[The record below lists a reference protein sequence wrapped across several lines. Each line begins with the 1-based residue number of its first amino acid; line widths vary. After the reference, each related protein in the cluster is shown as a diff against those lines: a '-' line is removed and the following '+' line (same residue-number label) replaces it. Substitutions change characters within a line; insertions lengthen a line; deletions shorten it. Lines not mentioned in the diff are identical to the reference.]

1 MENKVHKV
9 SDLINLLGG
18 TGVVAKRL
26 NIKPSAISNW
36 KKLNKIPNNKKN
48 DLKMLGLD
56 LNVRTGQYLTSKNL
70 SNLDGSV
77 LLIISGGIAC
87 YKSLELIRL
96 LKKTNI
102 ELDVVITKSAQQFIT
117 PLLITSLNEK
127 KCYTDLFSIEDETQ
141 MNHIALARK
150 PDIILVAPATANII
164 AKIANG
170 IADDLASTTLL
181 ASFSKIIMA
190 PSMNPVMWNNLATR
204 ENCQKLLN
212 RGVSF
217 IEPESGDMACGESG
231 NGRLPEPQT
240 IFNEL
245 LSELSLKKSTKNIKL
260 KGTSVIVTAGP
271 TIEKIDPVRFVS
283 NRSSGKQ
290 GFAIASELSNRGA
303 NVTLITGP
311 VDIPLPLNVKI
322 IQITTAQE
330 MFEKTMS
337 QLPSDVVICAAAVA
351 DWKLIPETQ
360 KNEKFNL
367 NTKIKKTDEPL
378 TFKTVKNP
386 DIISEI
392 ANCKS
397 KPKLIIGFS
406 AETENVVENARDK
419 LTTKNI
425 DLIIANDV
433 SNNKVFGKDSNKVYV
448 IDKKNCEEW
457 PEQNKKSVAFKI
469 ADRICDI
476 LSYK

>member
-1 MENKVHKV
+1 MHKV
-9 SDLINLLGG
+9 SNLINLLGG
-18 TGVVAKRL
+18 TGMVAKRL

-56 LNVRTGQYLTSKNL
+56 MNVRTDQYLTSKNF
-70 SNLDGSV
+70 SNLEGSV

-181 ASFSKIIMA
+181 ASYSKIIMA
-190 PSMNPVMWNNLATR
+190 PSMNPVMWNNLATK

-212 RGVSF
+212 RGISF
-217 IEPESGDMACGESG
+217 IEPDSGDMACGESG

-245 LSELSLKKSTKNIKL
+245 LSKLSLKKNTTL

-271 TIEKIDPVRFVS
+271 TIEEIDPVRFVS

-311 VDIPLPLNVKI
+311 VDIPLPLNLKT

-337 QLPSDVVICAAAVA
+337 QLPSDVVVCSAAVA

-360 KNEKFNL
+360 KNEKFNP
-367 NTKIKKTDEPL
+367 NTKIKKTNEPL
-378 TFKTVKNP
+378 TFKTIKNP

-392 ANCKS
+392 ANSKS

-419 LTTKNI
+419 LKTKNI

-433 SNNKVFGKDSNKVYV
+433 SNNRVFGKDTNKVYV
-448 IDKKNCEEW
+448 IDKKECEEW

-476 LSYK
+476 LSCK

>member
-1 MENKVHKV
+1 LHKV
-9 SDLINLLGG
+9 SNLINLLGG
-18 TGVVAKRL
+18 TGMVAKRL

-48 DLKMLGLD
+48 DLKMLGLEM
-56 LNVRTGQYLTSKNL
+56 NVRTDQYLTSKNF
-70 SNLDGSV
+70 SNLEGSV

-102 ELDVVITKSAQQFIT
+102 QLDVVITKSAQQFIT

-181 ASFSKIIMA
+181 ASYSKIIVA
-190 PSMNPVMWNNLATR
+190 PSMNPVMWNNLATK

-212 RGVSF
+212 RGISF
-217 IEPESGDMACGESG
+217 IEPDSGDMACGESG
-231 NGRLPEPQT
+231 NGRLPEPQI

-245 LSELSLKKSTKNIKL
+245 LSKLSLKKNTTL

-271 TIEKIDPVRFVS
+271 TIEEIDPVRFVS

-311 VDIPLPLNVKI
+311 VDIPLPLNLKT

-337 QLPSDVVICAAAVA
+337 QLPSDVVVCSAAVA
-351 DWKLIPETQ
+351 DWKLIPKTQ
-360 KNEKFNL
+360 KNEKFNP
-367 NTKIKKTDEPL
+367 NTKIKKTNEPL
-378 TFKTVKNP
+378 TFKTIKNP

-392 ANCKS
+392 ANSKP

-419 LTTKNI
+419 LKTKNI

-433 SNNKVFGKDSNKVYV
+433 SNNRVFGKDSNKVYV
-448 IDKKNCEEW
+448 IDKKECEEW

-476 LSYK
+476 LSCK

>member
-18 TGVVAKRL
+18 TGIVAKHL

-48 DLKMLGLD
+48 SLKMLGLD
-56 LNVRTGQYLTSKNL
+56 MNVRTDQYLTSKNY
-70 SNLDGSV
+70 SNLYGSV

-181 ASFSKIIMA
+181 ASYSKIIMA
-190 PSMNPVMWNNLATR
+190 PSMNPVMWNNLATK

-217 IEPESGDMACGESG
+217 IEPDSGDMACGESG

-245 LSELSLKKSTKNIKL
+245 LSKLSLKKNTTL

-271 TIEKIDPVRFVS
+271 TIEEIDPVRFVS

-311 VDIPLPLNVKI
+311 VDIPLPLNLKT

-337 QLPSDVVICAAAVA
+337 QLPSDVVVCSAAVA

-360 KNEKFNL
+360 KNEKFNP
-367 NTKIKKTDEPL
+367 NTKIKKTNEPL
-378 TFKTVKNP
+378 TFKTIKNP

-392 ANCKS
+392 ANSKS

-419 LTTKNI
+419 LKTKNI

-433 SNNKVFGKDSNKVYV
+433 SNNRVFGKDSNKVYV
-448 IDKKNCEEW
+448 IDKKECEEW

-476 LSYK
+476 LSCK

>member
-1 MENKVHKV
+1 MHKV
-9 SDLINLLGG
+9 SNLINLLGG
-18 TGVVAKRL
+18 TGMVAKRL

-56 LNVRTGQYLTSKNL
+56 MNVRTDQYLTSKNF
-70 SNLDGSV
+70 SNLEGSV

-102 ELDVVITKSAQQFIT
+102 QLDVVITKSAQQFIT

-181 ASFSKIIMA
+181 ASYSKIIMA
-190 PSMNPVMWNNLATR
+190 PSMNPVMWNNLATK

-212 RGVSF
+212 RGISF
-217 IEPESGDMACGESG
+217 IEPDSGDMACGESG
-231 NGRLPEPQT
+231 NGRLPEPQI

-245 LSELSLKKSTKNIKL
+245 LSKLSLKKNTTL

-271 TIEKIDPVRFVS
+271 TIEEIDPVRFVS

-311 VDIPLPLNVKI
+311 VDIPLPLNLKT

-337 QLPSDVVICAAAVA
+337 QLPSDVVVCSAAVA

-360 KNEKFNL
+360 KNEKFNP
-367 NTKIKKTDEPL
+367 NTKIKKTNEPL
-378 TFKTVKNP
+378 TFKTIKNP

-392 ANCKS
+392 ANSKS

-419 LTTKNI
+419 LKTKNI

-433 SNNKVFGKDSNKVYV
+433 SNNRVFGKDSNKVYV
-448 IDKKNCEEW
+448 IDKKECEEW

-476 LSYK
+476 LSCK

>member
-18 TGVVAKRL
+18 TGIVAKHL

-56 LNVRTGQYLTSKNL
+56 LNVRTDQYLTSENL
-70 SNLDGSV
+70 SNLHGRV

-181 ASFSKIIMA
+181 ASYSKIIMA
-190 PSMNPVMWNNLATR
+190 PSMNPVMWNNLATK

-212 RGVSF
+212 RGISF
-217 IEPESGDMACGESG
+217 IEPDSGDMACGESG
-231 NGRLPEPQT
+231 NGRLPEPQI

-245 LSELSLKKSTKNIKL
+245 LSKLSLKKNTTL
-260 KGTSVIVTAGP
+260 KDISVIVTAGP
-271 TIEKIDPVRFVS
+271 TIEEIDPVRFVS

-311 VDIPLPLNVKI
+311 VDIPLPLNLKT

-337 QLPSDVVICAAAVA
+337 QLPSDVVVCTAAVA

-360 KNEKFNL
+360 KNEKFNP

-378 TFKTVKNP
+378 TFKTIKNP

-392 ANCKS
+392 ANSKS

-406 AETENVVENARDK
+406 AETENVVENARNK
-419 LTTKNI
+419 LKTKNI

-433 SNNKVFGKDSNKVYV
+433 SNNRVFGKDTNKVYV
-448 IDKKNCEEW
+448 IDKKECEEW

-476 LSYK
+476 LSCK

>member
-1 MENKVHKV
+1 M
-9 SDLINLLGG
+9 
-18 TGVVAKRL
+18 VAKRL

-48 DLKMLGLD
+48 GLKMLGLD
-56 LNVRTGQYLTSKNL
+56 LNVRTDQYLTSKNF
-70 SNLDGSV
+70 SNLNGSV

-117 PLLITSLNEK
+117 PLLITSLNER
-127 KCYTDLFSIEDETQ
+127 KCYTDLFSVEDETQ
-141 MNHIALARK
+141 MNHITLARK

-181 ASFSKIIMA
+181 ASYSKIIMA
-190 PSMNPVMWNNLATR
+190 PSMNPVMWNNLATKD
-204 ENCQKLLN
+204 NCQKLLN
-212 RGVSF
+212 RGVLF
-217 IEPESGDMACGESG
+217 VEPESGDMACGESG

-245 LSELSLKKSTKNIKL
+245 LSELNLKKNTTL
-260 KGTSVIVTAGP
+260 KGTSIIVTAGP
-271 TIEKIDPVRFVS
+271 TIEEIDPVRFVS

-311 VDIPLPLNVKI
+311 VDIPLPLNLKT

-378 TFKTVKNP
+378 TFKTIKNP

-419 LTTKNI
+419 LITKNI

-433 SNNKVFGKDSNKVYV
+433 SNNRVFGKDSNKVYV
-448 IDKKNCEEW
+448 IDRNECEEW
-457 PEQNKKSVAFKI
+457 PEQNKKSVAFKV
-469 ADRICDI
+469 ADKICEI
-476 LSYK
+476 LSCK

>member
-1 MENKVHKV
+1 M
-9 SDLINLLGG
+9 
-18 TGVVAKRL
+18 VAKRL

-48 DLKMLGLD
+48 GLKMLGLD
-56 LNVRTGQYLTSKNL
+56 LNVRTDQYLTSKNF
-70 SNLDGSV
+70 SNLEGSV

-102 ELDVVITKSAQQFIT
+102 QLDVVITKSAQQFIT

-181 ASFSKIIMA
+181 ASYSKIIIA
-190 PSMNPVMWNNLATR
+190 PSMNPVMWNNLATK

-217 IEPESGDMACGESG
+217 IEPERGDMACGENG

-245 LSELSLKKSTKNIKL
+245 LSKLSLKKNTTL
-260 KGTSVIVTAGP
+260 KDISVIVTAGP
-271 TIEKIDPVRFVS
+271 TIEEIDPVRFVS

-311 VDIPLPLNVKI
+311 VDIPLPLNLKT

-337 QLPSDVVICAAAVA
+337 QLPSDVVVCTAAVA

-360 KNEKFNL
+360 KNEKFNP

-378 TFKTVKNP
+378 TFKTIKNP

-392 ANCKS
+392 ANSKS

-419 LTTKNI
+419 LKTKNI

-433 SNNKVFGKDSNKVYV
+433 SNNRVFGKDTNKVYV
-448 IDKKNCEEW
+448 IDKKECEEW

-476 LSYK
+476 LSCK

>member
-1 MENKVHKV
+1 MHKV

-18 TGVVAKRL
+18 TGMVAKRL

-56 LNVRTGQYLTSKNL
+56 MNVRTDQYLTSKNF
-70 SNLDGSV
+70 SNLEGSV

-87 YKSLELIRL
+87 YKSLEIIRL

-102 ELDVVITKSAQQFIT
+102 QLDVIITKSAQQFIT

-181 ASFSKIIMA
+181 ASYSKIIIA
-190 PSMNPVMWNNLATR
+190 PSMNPVMWNNLATK

-212 RGVSF
+212 RGISF
-217 IEPESGDMACGESG
+217 IEPDSGDMACGESG

-245 LSELSLKKSTKNIKL
+245 LSKLSLKKNTTL

-271 TIEKIDPVRFVS
+271 TIEEIDPVRFVS

-311 VDIPLPLNVKI
+311 VDIPLPLNLKT

-337 QLPSDVVICAAAVA
+337 QLPSDVVVCTAAVA

-360 KNEKFNL
+360 KNEKFNP

-378 TFKTVKNP
+378 TFKTIKNP

-392 ANCKS
+392 ANSKS

-419 LTTKNI
+419 LKTKNI

-433 SNNKVFGKDSNKVYV
+433 SNNRVFGKDSNKVYV
-448 IDKKNCEEW
+448 IDKKECEEW

-476 LSYK
+476 LSCK

>member
-1 MENKVHKV
+1 MHKV

-18 TGVVAKRL
+18 TGMVAKRL

-56 LNVRTGQYLTSKNL
+56 MNVRTDQYLTSKNF
-70 SNLDGSV
+70 SNLEGSV

-87 YKSLELIRL
+87 YKSLEIIRL

-102 ELDVVITKSAQQFIT
+102 QLDVIITKSAQQFIT

-181 ASFSKIIMA
+181 ASYSKIIMA
-190 PSMNPVMWNNLATR
+190 PSMNPVMWNNLATK

-212 RGVSF
+212 RGISF
-217 IEPESGDMACGESG
+217 IEPDSGDMACGESG

-245 LSELSLKKSTKNIKL
+245 LSKLSLKKNTTL

-271 TIEKIDPVRFVS
+271 TIEEIDPVRFVS

-303 NVTLITGP
+303 NVILITGP
-311 VDIPLPLNVKI
+311 VDIPLPLNLKT

-337 QLPSDVVICAAAVA
+337 QLPSDVVVCTAAVA

-360 KNEKFNL
+360 KNEKFNP
-367 NTKIKKTDEPL
+367 NTKIKKTNEPL
-378 TFKTVKNP
+378 TFKTIKNP

-392 ANCKS
+392 ANSKS
-397 KPKLIIGFS
+397 KPKLIVGFS

-419 LTTKNI
+419 LKTKNI

-433 SNNKVFGKDSNKVYV
+433 SNNRVFGKESNKVYV
-448 IDKKNCEEW
+448 IDKKECEEW

-476 LSYK
+476 LSCK

>member
-1 MENKVHKV
+1 MHKV

-18 TGVVAKRL
+18 TGLVAKRL

-48 DLKMLGLD
+48 SLKMLGLEM
-56 LNVRTGQYLTSKNL
+56 NVRTDQYLTSKNF
-70 SNLDGSV
+70 SNLEGSV

-87 YKSLELIRL
+87 YKSLEIIRL

-102 ELDVVITKSAQQFIT
+102 QLDVIITKSAQQFIT

-181 ASFSKIIMA
+181 ASYSKIIIA
-190 PSMNPVMWNNLATR
+190 PSMNPVMWNNLATK

-212 RGVSF
+212 RGISF
-217 IEPESGDMACGESG
+217 IEPDSGDMACGESG

-245 LSELSLKKSTKNIKL
+245 LSKLSLKKNTTL
-260 KGTSVIVTAGP
+260 KDISVIVTAGP
-271 TIEKIDPVRFVS
+271 TIEEIDPVRFVS

-311 VDIPLPLNVKI
+311 VDIPLPLNLKT

-337 QLPSDVVICAAAVA
+337 QLPSDVVVCSAAVA

-360 KNEKFNL
+360 KNEKFNP
-367 NTKIKKTDEPL
+367 NTKIKKTNEPL
-378 TFKTVKNP
+378 TFKTIKNP

-392 ANCKS
+392 ANSKS

-419 LTTKNI
+419 LKTKNI

-433 SNNKVFGKDSNKVYV
+433 SNNRVFGKDTNKVYV
-448 IDKKNCEEW
+448 IDKKKCEEW

-476 LSYK
+476 LSCK

>member
-1 MENKVHKV
+1 M
-9 SDLINLLGG
+9 
-18 TGVVAKRL
+18 VAKRL

-56 LNVRTGQYLTSKNL
+56 LNIRTDQYLTSKNF

-181 ASFSKIIMA
+181 ASYSKIIMA
-190 PSMNPVMWNNLATR
+190 PSMNPVMWNNLATK

-212 RGVSF
+212 RGISF
-217 IEPESGDMACGESG
+217 IEPDSGDMACGESG

-245 LSELSLKKSTKNIKL
+245 LSKLSLKKNTTL

-271 TIEKIDPVRFVS
+271 TIEEIDPVRFVS

-311 VDIPLPLNVKI
+311 VDIPLPLNLKT

-337 QLPSDVVICAAAVA
+337 QLPSDVVVCSAAIA

-360 KNEKFNL
+360 KNEKFNP
-367 NTKIKKTDEPL
+367 NTKIKKTNEPL
-378 TFKTVKNP
+378 TFKTIKNP

-392 ANCKS
+392 ANSKS

-419 LTTKNI
+419 LKTKNI

-448 IDKKNCEEW
+448 IDKKDCEEW

-476 LSYK
+476 LSCK

>member
-1 MENKVHKV
+1 MHKV
-9 SDLINLLGG
+9 SNLINLLGG
-18 TGVVAKRL
+18 TGMVAKRL

-48 DLKMLGLD
+48 DLKMLGLEM
-56 LNVRTGQYLTSKNL
+56 NVRTDQYLTSKNFSDL
-70 SNLDGSV
+70 EGSV

-102 ELDVVITKSAQQFIT
+102 QLDVVITKSAQQFIT

-181 ASFSKIIMA
+181 ASYSKIIIA
-190 PSMNPVMWNNLATR
+190 PSMNPVMWNNLATK

-212 RGVSF
+212 RGISF
-217 IEPESGDMACGESG
+217 IEPDSGDMACGESG

-245 LSELSLKKSTKNIKL
+245 LSKLSLKKNTTL

-271 TIEKIDPVRFVS
+271 TIEEIDPVRFVS

-311 VDIPLPLNVKI
+311 VDIPLPLNLKT

-337 QLPSDVVICAAAVA
+337 QLPSDVVVCSAAVA

-360 KNEKFNL
+360 KNEKFNP
-367 NTKIKKTDEPL
+367 NTKIKKTNEPL
-378 TFKTVKNP
+378 TFKTIKNP

-392 ANCKS
+392 ANSKS

-419 LTTKNI
+419 LKTKNI

-433 SNNKVFGKDSNKVYV
+433 SNNRVFGKESNKVYV
-448 IDKKNCEEW
+448 IDKKECEEW

-476 LSYK
+476 LSCK

>member
-1 MENKVHKV
+1 MHKV

-18 TGVVAKRL
+18 TGMVAKRL

-48 DLKMLGLD
+48 DLKMLGLEM
-56 LNVRTGQYLTSKNL
+56 NVRTDQYLTSKNF

-181 ASFSKIIMA
+181 ASYSKIIMA
-190 PSMNPVMWNNLATR
+190 PSMNPVMWNNLATK

-212 RGVSF
+212 RGISF
-217 IEPESGDMACGESG
+217 IEPDSGDMACGESG

-245 LSELSLKKSTKNIKL
+245 LSKLSLKKNTTL

-271 TIEKIDPVRFVS
+271 TIEEIDPVRFVS

-311 VDIPLPLNVKI
+311 VDIPLPLNLKT

-337 QLPSDVVICAAAVA
+337 QLPSDVVVCSAAVA

-360 KNEKFNL
+360 KNEKFNP
-367 NTKIKKTDEPL
+367 NTKIKKTNEPL
-378 TFKTVKNP
+378 TFKTIKNP

-392 ANCKS
+392 ANSKS

-419 LTTKNI
+419 LKTKNI

-433 SNNKVFGKDSNKVYV
+433 SNNRVFGKDSNKVYV
-448 IDKKNCEEW
+448 IDKKECEEW

-476 LSYK
+476 LSCK

>member
-1 MENKVHKV
+1 VNKV

-18 TGVVAKRL
+18 TGLVAKRL

-48 DLKMLGLD
+48 SLKMLGLEM
-56 LNVRTGQYLTSKNL
+56 NVRTDQYLTSKNF

-181 ASFSKIIMA
+181 ASYSKIIMA
-190 PSMNPVMWNNLATR
+190 PSMNPVMWNNLATK

-212 RGVSF
+212 RGISF
-217 IEPESGDMACGESG
+217 IEPDSGDMACGESG

-245 LSELSLKKSTKNIKL
+245 LSKLSLKKNTTL

-271 TIEKIDPVRFVS
+271 TIEEIDPVRFVS

-311 VDIPLPLNVKI
+311 VDIPLPLNLKT

-337 QLPSDVVICAAAVA
+337 QLPSDVVVCSAAVA

-360 KNEKFNL
+360 KNEKFNP
-367 NTKIKKTDEPL
+367 NTKIKKTNEPL
-378 TFKTVKNP
+378 TFKTIKNP

-392 ANCKS
+392 ANSKS

-419 LTTKNI
+419 LKTKNI

-433 SNNKVFGKDSNKVYV
+433 SNNRVFGKDTNKVYV
-448 IDKKNCEEW
+448 IDKKECEEW

-476 LSYK
+476 LS

>member
-1 MENKVHKV
+1 MHKV

-18 TGVVAKRL
+18 TGMVAKRL

-48 DLKMLGLD
+48 DLKMLGLEM
-56 LNVRTGQYLTSKNL
+56 NVRTDQYLTSKNF
-70 SNLDGSV
+70 SNLEGSV
-77 LLIISGGIAC
+77 LLIISGSIAY
-87 YKSLELIRL
+87 YKSLEIIRL

-181 ASFSKIIMA
+181 ASYSKIIMA
-190 PSMNPVMWNNLATR
+190 PSMNPVMWNNLATK

-212 RGVSF
+212 RGISF
-217 IEPESGDMACGESG
+217 IEPDSGDMACGESG
-231 NGRLPEPQT
+231 NGRLPEPQI

-245 LSELSLKKSTKNIKL
+245 LSKLSLKKNTTL

-271 TIEKIDPVRFVS
+271 TIEEIDPVRFVS

-311 VDIPLPLNVKI
+311 VDIPLPLNLKT

-337 QLPSDVVICAAAVA
+337 QLPSDVVVCSAAVA

-360 KNEKFNL
+360 KNEKFNP
-367 NTKIKKTDEPL
+367 NTKIKKTNEPL
-378 TFKTVKNP
+378 TFKTIKNP

-392 ANCKS
+392 ANSKS

-419 LTTKNI
+419 LKTKNI

-433 SNNKVFGKDSNKVYV
+433 SNNRVFGKESNKVYV
-448 IDKKNCEEW
+448 IDKKECEEW

-476 LSYK
+476 LS

>member
-1 MENKVHKV
+1 MHKV

-18 TGVVAKRL
+18 TGMVAKRL

-56 LNVRTGQYLTSKNL
+56 MNVRTDQYLTSKNF
-70 SNLDGSV
+70 SNLEGSV

-102 ELDVVITKSAQQFIT
+102 QLDVVITKSAQQFIT

-181 ASFSKIIMA
+181 ASYSKIIMA
-190 PSMNPVMWNNLATR
+190 PSMNPVMWNNLATK

-212 RGVSF
+212 RGISF
-217 IEPESGDMACGESG
+217 IEPDSGDMACGESG

-245 LSELSLKKSTKNIKL
+245 LSKLSLKKNTTL

-271 TIEKIDPVRFVS
+271 TIEEIDPVRFVS

-311 VDIPLPLNVKI
+311 VDIPLPLNLKT

-337 QLPSDVVICAAAVA
+337 QLPSDVVVCSAAVA

-360 KNEKFNL
+360 KNEKFNP

-378 TFKTVKNP
+378 TFKTIKNP

-392 ANCKS
+392 ANSKS

-419 LTTKNI
+419 LKTKNI

-433 SNNKVFGKDSNKVYV
+433 SNNRVFGKDTNKVYV
-448 IDKKNCEEW
+448 IDKKECEEW

-476 LSYK
+476 LSCK

>member
-1 MENKVHKV
+1 MNKV

-18 TGVVAKRL
+18 TGLVAKRL

-48 DLKMLGLD
+48 SLKMLGLEM
-56 LNVRTGQYLTSKNL
+56 NVRTDQYLTSKNF

-181 ASFSKIIMA
+181 ASYSKIIMA
-190 PSMNPVMWNNLATR
+190 PSMNPVMWNNLATK

-212 RGVSF
+212 RGISF
-217 IEPESGDMACGESG
+217 IEPDSGDMACGESG

-245 LSELSLKKSTKNIKL
+245 LSKLSLKKKTKL

-271 TIEKIDPVRFVS
+271 TIEAINPERFVS

-311 VDIPLPLNVKI
+311 VDIPLPLNLKT

-337 QLPSDVVICAAAVA
+337 QLPSDVVVCSAAVA

-360 KNEKFNL
+360 KNEKFNP

-378 TFKTVKNP
+378 TFKTIKYP
-386 DIISEI
+386 DILSEI
-392 ANCKS
+392 ASSKT

-433 SNNKVFGKDSNKVYV
+433 SNNRVFGKDTNKVYV
-448 IDKKNCEEW
+448 IDKKECEEW

-476 LSYK
+476 LSCK

>member
-1 MENKVHKV
+1 MHKV

-18 TGVVAKRL
+18 TGMVAKRL

-48 DLKMLGLD
+48 GLKMLGLEM
-56 LNVRTGQYLTSKNL
+56 NVRTDQYLTSKNF

-181 ASFSKIIMA
+181 ASYSKIIMA
-190 PSMNPVMWNNLATR
+190 PSMNPVMWNNLATK

-212 RGVSF
+212 RGISF
-217 IEPESGDMACGESG
+217 IEPDSGDMACGESG

-245 LSELSLKKSTKNIKL
+245 LSKLSLKKNTTL

-271 TIEKIDPVRFVS
+271 TIEEIDPVRFVS

-311 VDIPLPLNVKI
+311 VDIPLPLNLKT

-337 QLPSDVVICAAAVA
+337 QLPSDVVVCTAAVA

-360 KNEKFNL
+360 KNEKFNP

-378 TFKTVKNP
+378 TFKTIKNP

-392 ANCKS
+392 ANSKS

-419 LTTKNI
+419 LKTKNI

-433 SNNKVFGKDSNKVYV
+433 SNNRVFGKESNKVYV
-448 IDKKNCEEW
+448 IDKKECEEW

-476 LSYK
+476 LSCK

>member
-1 MENKVHKV
+1 VNKV

-18 TGVVAKRL
+18 TGLVAKRL

-48 DLKMLGLD
+48 SLKMLGLEM
-56 LNVRTGQYLTSKNL
+56 NVRTDQYLTSKNF

-181 ASFSKIIMA
+181 ASYSKIIMA
-190 PSMNPVMWNNLATR
+190 PSMNPVMWNNLATK

-212 RGVSF
+212 RGISF
-217 IEPESGDMACGESG
+217 IEPDSGDMACGESG

-245 LSELSLKKSTKNIKL
+245 LSKLSLKKNTTL

-271 TIEKIDPVRFVS
+271 TIEEIDPVRFVS

-311 VDIPLPLNVKI
+311 VDIPLPLNLKT

-337 QLPSDVVICAAAVA
+337 QLPSDVVVCSAAVA

-360 KNEKFNL
+360 KNEKFNP
-367 NTKIKKTDEPL
+367 NTKIKKTNEPL
-378 TFKTVKNP
+378 TFKTIKNP

-392 ANCKS
+392 ANSKS

-419 LTTKNI
+419 LKTKNI

-433 SNNKVFGKDSNKVYV
+433 SNNRVFGKDTNKVYV
-448 IDKKNCEEW
+448 IDKKECEEW

-469 ADRICDI
+469 ADRIYDI
-476 LSYK
+476 LSCK

>member
-1 MENKVHKV
+1 M
-9 SDLINLLGG
+9 
-18 TGVVAKRL
+18 
-26 NIKPSAISNW
+26 
-36 KKLNKIPNNKKN
+36 
-48 DLKMLGLD
+48 
-56 LNVRTGQYLTSKNL
+56 NVRTDQYLTSKNF
-70 SNLDGSV
+70 SNLEGSV

-102 ELDVVITKSAQQFIT
+102 QLDVVITKSAQQFIT

-181 ASFSKIIMA
+181 ASYSKIIMA
-190 PSMNPVMWNNLATR
+190 PSMNPVMWNNLATK

-212 RGVSF
+212 RGISF
-217 IEPESGDMACGESG
+217 IEPDSGDMACGESG

-245 LSELSLKKSTKNIKL
+245 LSKLSLKKNTTL
-260 KGTSVIVTAGP
+260 KDTSVIVTAGP
-271 TIEKIDPVRFVS
+271 TIEEIDPVRFVS

-311 VDIPLPLNVKI
+311 VDIPLPLNLKT

-337 QLPSDVVICAAAVA
+337 QLPSDVVVCTAAVA

-360 KNEKFNL
+360 KNEKFNP

-378 TFKTVKNP
+378 TFKTIKNP

-392 ANCKS
+392 ANSKS

-419 LTTKNI
+419 LKTKNI

-433 SNNKVFGKDSNKVYV
+433 SNNRVFGKDSNKVYV
-448 IDKKNCEEW
+448 IDKKECEEW

-476 LSYK
+476 LSCK

>member
-1 MENKVHKV
+1 MHKV

-18 TGVVAKRL
+18 TGMVAKRL

-48 DLKMLGLD
+48 DLKMLGLEM
-56 LNVRTGQYLTSKNL
+56 NVRTDQYLTSKNF

-181 ASFSKIIMA
+181 ASYSKIIIA
-190 PSMNPVMWNNLATR
+190 PSMNPVMWNNLATK

-212 RGVSF
+212 RGISF
-217 IEPESGDMACGESG
+217 IEPDSGDMACGESG

-245 LSELSLKKSTKNIKL
+245 LSKLSLKKNTTL

-271 TIEKIDPVRFVS
+271 TIEEIDPVRFVS

-311 VDIPLPLNVKI
+311 VDIPLPLNLKT

-337 QLPSDVVICAAAVA
+337 QLPSDVVVCSAAVA

-360 KNEKFNL
+360 KNEKFNP
-367 NTKIKKTDEPL
+367 NTKIKKTNEPL
-378 TFKTVKNP
+378 TFKTIKNP

-392 ANCKS
+392 ANSKS
-397 KPKLIIGFS
+397 KPKLIVGFS

-419 LTTKNI
+419 LKTKNI

-433 SNNKVFGKDSNKVYV
+433 SNNRVFGKDSNKVYV
-448 IDKKNCEEW
+448 IDKKECEEW

-476 LSYK
+476 LSCK

>member
-1 MENKVHKV
+1 MHKV

-18 TGVVAKRL
+18 TGMVAKRL

-56 LNVRTGQYLTSKNL
+56 MNVRTDQYLTSKNF
-70 SNLDGSV
+70 SNLEGSV

-102 ELDVVITKSAQQFIT
+102 QLDVVITKSAQQFIT

-181 ASFSKIIMA
+181 ASYSKIIMA
-190 PSMNPVMWNNLATR
+190 PSMNPVMWNNLATK

-212 RGVSF
+212 RGISF
-217 IEPESGDMACGESG
+217 IEPDSGDMACGESG

-245 LSELSLKKSTKNIKL
+245 LSKLSLKKNTTL
-260 KGTSVIVTAGP
+260 KDISVIVTAGP
-271 TIEKIDPVRFVS
+271 TIEEIDPVRFVS

-311 VDIPLPLNVKI
+311 VDIPLPLNLKT

-337 QLPSDVVICAAAVA
+337 QLPSDVVVCSAAVA

-360 KNEKFNL
+360 KNEKFNP
-367 NTKIKKTDEPL
+367 NTKIKKTNEPL
-378 TFKTVKNP
+378 TFKTIKNP

-392 ANCKS
+392 ANSKS

-419 LTTKNI
+419 LKTKNI

-433 SNNKVFGKDSNKVYV
+433 SNNRVFGKDSNKVYV
-448 IDKKNCEEW
+448 IDKKECEEW

-476 LSYK
+476 LSCK

>member
-1 MENKVHKV
+1 MHKV

-18 TGVVAKRL
+18 TGMVAKRL

-56 LNVRTGQYLTSKNL
+56 MNVRTDQYLTSKNF
-70 SNLDGSV
+70 SNLEGSV

-102 ELDVVITKSAQQFIT
+102 QLDVVITKSAQQFIT

-181 ASFSKIIMA
+181 ASYSKIIMA
-190 PSMNPVMWNNLATR
+190 PSMNPVMWNNLATK

-212 RGVSF
+212 RGISF
-217 IEPESGDMACGESG
+217 IEPDSGDMACGESG

-245 LSELSLKKSTKNIKL
+245 LSKLSLKKNTTL

-271 TIEKIDPVRFVS
+271 TIEEIDPVRFVS

-311 VDIPLPLNVKI
+311 VDIPLPLNLKT

-337 QLPSDVVICAAAVA
+337 QLPSDVVVCSAAVA

-360 KNEKFNL
+360 KNEKFNP
-367 NTKIKKTDEPL
+367 NTKIKKTNEPL
-378 TFKTVKNP
+378 TFKTIKNP

-392 ANCKS
+392 ANSKS

-419 LTTKNI
+419 LKTKNI

-433 SNNKVFGKDSNKVYV
+433 SNNRVFGKDSNKVYV
-448 IDKKNCEEW
+448 IDKKECEEW

-476 LSYK
+476 LSCK

>member
-1 MENKVHKV
+1 MHKV

-18 TGVVAKRL
+18 TGMVAKRL

-56 LNVRTGQYLTSKNL
+56 MNVRTDQYLTSKNF
-70 SNLDGSV
+70 SNLEGSV

-181 ASFSKIIMA
+181 ASYSKIIMA
-190 PSMNPVMWNNLATR
+190 PSMNPVMWNNLATK

-212 RGVSF
+212 RGISF
-217 IEPESGDMACGESG
+217 IEPDSGDMACGESG

-245 LSELSLKKSTKNIKL
+245 LSKLSLKKNTTL

-271 TIEKIDPVRFVS
+271 TIEEIDPVRFVS

-311 VDIPLPLNVKI
+311 VDIPLPLNLKT

-337 QLPSDVVICAAAVA
+337 QLPSDVVVCSAAVA

-360 KNEKFNL
+360 KNEKFNP
-367 NTKIKKTDEPL
+367 NTKIKKTNEPL
-378 TFKTVKNP
+378 TFKTIKNP

-392 ANCKS
+392 ANSKS

-419 LTTKNI
+419 LKTKNI

-433 SNNKVFGKDSNKVYV
+433 SNNRVFGKDSNKVYV
-448 IDKKNCEEW
+448 IDKKECEEW

-476 LSYK
+476 LSCK

>member
-1 MENKVHKV
+1 MHKV

-18 TGVVAKRL
+18 TGMVAKRL

-56 LNVRTGQYLTSKNL
+56 MNVRTDQYLTSKNF
-70 SNLDGSV
+70 SNLEGSV

-181 ASFSKIIMA
+181 ASYSKIIMA
-190 PSMNPVMWNNLATR
+190 PSMNPVMWNNLATK

-212 RGVSF
+212 RGISF
-217 IEPESGDMACGESG
+217 IEPDSGDMACGESG

-245 LSELSLKKSTKNIKL
+245 LSKLSLKKNTTL

-271 TIEKIDPVRFVS
+271 TIEEIDPVRFVS

-311 VDIPLPLNVKI
+311 VDIPLPLNLKT

-337 QLPSDVVICAAAVA
+337 QLPSDVVVCSAAVA

-360 KNEKFNL
+360 KNEKFNP
-367 NTKIKKTDEPL
+367 NTKIKKTNEPL
-378 TFKTVKNP
+378 TFKTIKNP

-392 ANCKS
+392 ANSKS

-419 LTTKNI
+419 LKTKNI

-433 SNNKVFGKDSNKVYV
+433 SNNRVFGKDTNKVYV
-448 IDKKNCEEW
+448 IDKKECEEW

-476 LSYK
+476 LSCK

>member
-1 MENKVHKV
+1 MQEV
-9 SDLINLLGG
+9 SRLIDLLGG
-18 TGVVAKRL
+18 TGKVAQNL

-36 KKLNKIPNNKKN
+36 KKLNKIPNNKK
-48 DLKMLGLD
+48 DALRMLGINMNLKTD
-56 LNVRTGQYLTSKNL
+56 EFLINNTL
-70 SNLDGSV
+70 SNLKTNV

-87 YKSLELIRL
+87 YKSLEIIRL
-96 LKKTNI
+96 FKKTDI

-117 PLLITSLNEK
+117 PLLVTSLNEK
-127 KCYTDLFSIEDETQ
+127 KCYTDLFSVEDESQ
-141 MNHIALARK
+141 MNHISLARK

-181 ASFSKIIMA
+181 ASYSKIIMA

-217 IEPESGDMACGESG
+217 IEPESGDMACGENG

-240 IFNEL
+240 IFNDL
-245 LSELSLKKSTKNIKL
+245 LSELNLKKGTKNIKL

-271 TIEKIDPVRFVS
+271 TIEEIDPVRFVS

-360 KNEKFNL
+360 KNQKFNL
-367 NTKIKKTDEPL
+367 NTKIKKTNEPL
-378 TFKTVKNP
+378 TFKTIKNP

-392 ANCKS
+392 AKFKS

-406 AETENVVENARDK
+406 AETENIVENARNK

-476 LSYK
+476 LLCK

>member
-1 MENKVHKV
+1 MHKV
-9 SDLINLLGG
+9 SNLINLLGG
-18 TGVVAKRL
+18 TGMVAKRL

-48 DLKMLGLD
+48 DLKMLGLEM
-56 LNVRTGQYLTSKNL
+56 NVRTDQYLTSKNF
-70 SNLDGSV
+70 SNLEGSV

-102 ELDVVITKSAQQFIT
+102 QLDVVITKSAQQFIT

-181 ASFSKIIMA
+181 ASYSKIIMA
-190 PSMNPVMWNNLATR
+190 PSMNPVMWNNLATK

-212 RGVSF
+212 RGISF
-217 IEPESGDMACGESG
+217 IEPDSGDMACGESG
-231 NGRLPEPQT
+231 NGRLPEPQI

-245 LSELSLKKSTKNIKL
+245 LSKLSLKKNTTL

-271 TIEKIDPVRFVS
+271 TIEEIDPVRFVS

-311 VDIPLPLNVKI
+311 VDIPLPLNLKT

-337 QLPSDVVICAAAVA
+337 QLPSDVVVCSAAVA

-360 KNEKFNL
+360 KNEKFNP
-367 NTKIKKTDEPL
+367 NTKIKKTNEPL
-378 TFKTVKNP
+378 TFKTIKNP

-392 ANCKS
+392 ANSKS

-419 LTTKNI
+419 LKTKNI

-433 SNNKVFGKDSNKVYV
+433 SNNRVFGKDSNKVYV
-448 IDKKNCEEW
+448 IDKKECEEW

-476 LSYK
+476 LSCK

>member
-1 MENKVHKV
+1 MHKV

-18 TGVVAKRL
+18 TGMVAKRL

-56 LNVRTGQYLTSKNL
+56 MNVRTDQYLTSKNF
-70 SNLDGSV
+70 SNLEGSV

-102 ELDVVITKSAQQFIT
+102 QLDVVITKSAQQFIT

-181 ASFSKIIMA
+181 ASYSKIIIA
-190 PSMNPVMWNNLATR
+190 PSMNPVMWNNLATK

-212 RGVSF
+212 RGISF
-217 IEPESGDMACGESG
+217 IEPDSGDMACGESG

-245 LSELSLKKSTKNIKL
+245 LSKLSLKKNTTL

-271 TIEKIDPVRFVS
+271 TIEEIDPVRFVS

-311 VDIPLPLNVKI
+311 VDIPLPLNLKT

-337 QLPSDVVICAAAVA
+337 QLPSDVVVCTAAVA

-360 KNEKFNL
+360 KNEKFNP

-378 TFKTVKNP
+378 TFKTIKNP

-392 ANCKS
+392 ANSKS

-419 LTTKNI
+419 LKTKNI

-433 SNNKVFGKDSNKVYV
+433 SNNRVFGKDSNKVYV
-448 IDKKNCEEW
+448 IDKKECEEW

-476 LSYK
+476 LSCK

>member
-1 MENKVHKV
+1 MHKV
-9 SDLINLLGG
+9 SNLINLLGG
-18 TGVVAKRL
+18 TGMVAKRL

-56 LNVRTGQYLTSKNL
+56 MNVRTDQYLTSKNF
-70 SNLDGSV
+70 SNLEGSV

-87 YKSLELIRL
+87 YKSLEIIRL

-102 ELDVVITKSAQQFIT
+102 QLDVIITKSAQQFIT

-181 ASFSKIIMA
+181 ASYSKIIVA
-190 PSMNPVMWNNLATR
+190 PSMNPVMWNNLATK

-212 RGVSF
+212 RGISF
-217 IEPESGDMACGESG
+217 IEPDSGDMACGESG

-245 LSELSLKKSTKNIKL
+245 LSKLSLKKNTTL

-271 TIEKIDPVRFVS
+271 TIEEIDPVRFVS

-311 VDIPLPLNVKI
+311 VDIPLPLNLKT

-337 QLPSDVVICAAAVA
+337 QLPSDVVVCTAAVA

-360 KNEKFNL
+360 KNEKFNP

-378 TFKTVKNP
+378 TFKTIKNP

-392 ANCKS
+392 ANSKS

-419 LTTKNI
+419 LKTKNI

-433 SNNKVFGKDSNKVYV
+433 SNNRVFGKESNKVYV
-448 IDKKNCEEW
+448 IDKKECEEW

-476 LSYK
+476 LSCK

>member
-1 MENKVHKV
+1 LHKV

-18 TGVVAKRL
+18 TGMVAKRL

-56 LNVRTGQYLTSKNL
+56 MNVRTDQYLTSKNF
-70 SNLDGSV
+70 SNLEGSV

-87 YKSLELIRL
+87 YKSLEIIRL

-102 ELDVVITKSAQQFIT
+102 LLDVVITKSAQQFIT

-181 ASFSKIIMA
+181 ASYSKIIIA
-190 PSMNPVMWNNLATR
+190 PSMNPVMWNNLATK

-212 RGVSF
+212 RGISF
-217 IEPESGDMACGESG
+217 IEPDSGDMACGESG
-231 NGRLPEPQT
+231 NGRLPEPQI

-245 LSELSLKKSTKNIKL
+245 LSKLSLKKNTTL

-271 TIEKIDPVRFVS
+271 TIEEIDPVRFVS

-311 VDIPLPLNVKI
+311 VDIPLPLNLKT

-337 QLPSDVVICAAAVA
+337 QLPSDVVVCSAAVA

-360 KNEKFNL
+360 KNEKFNP
-367 NTKIKKTDEPL
+367 NTKIKKTNEPL
-378 TFKTVKNP
+378 TFKTIKNP

-392 ANCKS
+392 ANSKS

>member
-1 MENKVHKV
+1 MHKV

-18 TGVVAKRL
+18 TGMVAKRL

-48 DLKMLGLD
+48 SLKMLGLD
-56 LNVRTGQYLTSKNL
+56 MNVRTDQYLTSKNF
-70 SNLDGSV
+70 SNLEGSV

-87 YKSLELIRL
+87 YKSLEIIRL

-102 ELDVVITKSAQQFIT
+102 QLDVIITKSAQQFIT

-181 ASFSKIIMA
+181 ASYSKIIIA
-190 PSMNPVMWNNLATR
+190 PSMNPVMWNNLATK

-212 RGVSF
+212 RGISF
-217 IEPESGDMACGESG
+217 IEPDSGDMACGESG

-245 LSELSLKKSTKNIKL
+245 LYKLSLNKNTTL

-271 TIEKIDPVRFVS
+271 TIEEIDPVRFVS

-311 VDIPLPLNVKI
+311 VDIPLPLNLKI
-322 IQITTAQE
+322 IQITTAEE

-337 QLPSDVVICAAAVA
+337 QLPSDVVVCTAAVA

-360 KNEKFNL
+360 KNEKFNP

-378 TFKTVKNP
+378 TFKTIKNP
-386 DIISEI
+386 DIILEI
-392 ANCKS
+392 ANCKT

-406 AETENVVENARDK
+406 AETENIVENARDK
-419 LTTKNI
+419 LITKNI

-433 SNNKVFGKDSNKVYV
+433 SNKKVFGKDTNKVYV
-448 IDKKNCEEW
+448 IDKKDCEEW

-476 LSYK
+476 LSCK

>member
-1 MENKVHKV
+1 LHKV
-9 SDLINLLGG
+9 SNLINLLGG
-18 TGVVAKRL
+18 TGMVAKRL

-56 LNVRTGQYLTSKNL
+56 MNVRTDQYLTSKNF
-70 SNLDGSV
+70 SNLEGSV

-102 ELDVVITKSAQQFIT
+102 QLDVVITKSAQQFIT

-181 ASFSKIIMA
+181 ASYSKIIIA
-190 PSMNPVMWNNLATR
+190 PSMNPVMWNNLATK

-212 RGVSF
+212 RGISF
-217 IEPESGDMACGESG
+217 IEPDSGDMACGESG

-245 LSELSLKKSTKNIKL
+245 LSKLSLKKNTTL

-271 TIEKIDPVRFVS
+271 TIEEIDPVRFVS

-311 VDIPLPLNVKI
+311 VDIPLPLNLKT

-337 QLPSDVVICAAAVA
+337 QLPSDVVVCTAAVA

-360 KNEKFNL
+360 KNEKFNP

-378 TFKTVKNP
+378 TFKTIKNP

-392 ANCKS
+392 ANSKS

-419 LTTKNI
+419 LKTKNI

-433 SNNKVFGKDSNKVYV
+433 SNNRVFGKDSNKVYV
-448 IDKKNCEEW
+448 IDKKECEEW

-476 LSYK
+476 LSCK

>member
-1 MENKVHKV
+1 
-9 SDLINLLGG
+9 
-18 TGVVAKRL
+18 
-26 NIKPSAISNW
+26 
-36 KKLNKIPNNKKN
+36 
-48 DLKMLGLD
+48 
-56 LNVRTGQYLTSKNL
+56 
-70 SNLDGSV
+70 
-77 LLIISGGIAC
+77 
-87 YKSLELIRL
+87 
-96 LKKTNI
+96 
-102 ELDVVITKSAQQFIT
+102 
-117 PLLITSLNEK
+117 
-127 KCYTDLFSIEDETQ
+127 

-181 ASFSKIIMA
+181 ASYSKIIVA
-190 PSMNPVMWNNLATR
+190 PSMNPVMWNNLATK

-212 RGVSF
+212 RGISF
-217 IEPESGDMACGESG
+217 IEPDSGDMACGESG
-231 NGRLPEPQT
+231 NGRLPDPQT

-245 LSELSLKKSTKNIKL
+245 LSKLSLKKNTTL

-271 TIEKIDPVRFVS
+271 TIEEIDPVRFVS

-311 VDIPLPLNVKI
+311 VDIPLPLNLKT

-337 QLPSDVVICAAAVA
+337 QLPSDVVVCSAAVA

-360 KNEKFNL
+360 KNEKFNP
-367 NTKIKKTDEPL
+367 NTKIKKTNEPL
-378 TFKTVKNP
+378 TFKTIKNP

-392 ANCKS
+392 ANSKS

-419 LTTKNI
+419 LKTKNI

-433 SNNKVFGKDSNKVYV
+433 SNNRVFGKDSNKVYV
-448 IDKKNCEEW
+448 IDKKECEEW

-476 LSYK
+476 LS

>member
-1 MENKVHKV
+1 MHKV

-18 TGVVAKRL
+18 TGMVAKRL

-56 LNVRTGQYLTSKNL
+56 MNVRTDQYLTSKNF
-70 SNLDGSV
+70 SNLEGSV

-181 ASFSKIIMA
+181 ASYSKIIMA
-190 PSMNPVMWNNLATR
+190 PSMNPVMWNNLATK

-212 RGVSF
+212 RGISF
-217 IEPESGDMACGESG
+217 IEPDSGDMACGESG

-245 LSELSLKKSTKNIKL
+245 LSKLSLKKNTTL

-271 TIEKIDPVRFVS
+271 TIEEIDPVRFVS

-311 VDIPLPLNVKI
+311 VDIPLPLNLKT

-337 QLPSDVVICAAAVA
+337 QLPSDVVVCSAAVA

-360 KNEKFNL
+360 KNEKLNL

-378 TFKTVKNP
+378 TFKTIKNP

-392 ANCKS
+392 ANSKS

-419 LTTKNI
+419 LKTKNI

-433 SNNKVFGKDSNKVYV
+433 SNNRVFGKDTNKVYV
-448 IDKKNCEEW
+448 IDKKECEEW

-476 LSYK
+476 LSCK

>member
-1 MENKVHKV
+1 MHKV

-18 TGVVAKRL
+18 TGMVAKRL

-48 DLKMLGLD
+48 DLKMLGLEM
-56 LNVRTGQYLTSKNL
+56 NVRTDQYLTSKNF
-70 SNLDGSV
+70 SNLEGSV

-102 ELDVVITKSAQQFIT
+102 QLDVVITKSAQQFIT

-181 ASFSKIIMA
+181 ASYSKIIIA
-190 PSMNPVMWNNLATR
+190 PSMNPVMWNNLATK

-212 RGVSF
+212 RGISF
-217 IEPESGDMACGESG
+217 IEPDSGDMACGESG

-245 LSELSLKKSTKNIKL
+245 LSKLSLNKNTTL

-271 TIEKIDPVRFVS
+271 TIEEIDPVRFVS

-311 VDIPLPLNVKI
+311 VDIPLPLNLKT

-337 QLPSDVVICAAAVA
+337 QLPSDVVVCSAAVA

-360 KNEKFNL
+360 KNEKFNP
-367 NTKIKKTDEPL
+367 NTKIKKTNEPL
-378 TFKTVKNP
+378 TFKTIKNP

-392 ANCKS
+392 ANSKS

-419 LTTKNI
+419 LKTKNI

-433 SNNKVFGKDSNKVYV
+433 SNNRVFGKDTNKVYV
-448 IDKKNCEEW
+448 IDKKECEEW

-476 LSYK
+476 LSCK

>member
-18 TGVVAKRL
+18 TGIVAKHL

-48 DLKMLGLD
+48 SLKMLGLD
-56 LNVRTGQYLTSKNL
+56 MNVRTDQYLTSKNF

-181 ASFSKIIMA
+181 ASYSKIIMA
-190 PSMNPVMWNNLATR
+190 PSMNPVMWNNLATK

-212 RGVSF
+212 RGISF
-217 IEPESGDMACGESG
+217 IEPDSGDMACGESG

-245 LSELSLKKSTKNIKL
+245 LSKLSLKKNTTL

-271 TIEKIDPVRFVS
+271 TIEEIDPVRFVS

-311 VDIPLPLNVKI
+311 VDIPLPLNLKT

-337 QLPSDVVICAAAVA
+337 QLPSDVVVCSAAVA

-360 KNEKFNL
+360 KNEKFNP
-367 NTKIKKTDEPL
+367 NTKIKKTNEPL
-378 TFKTVKNP
+378 TFKTIKNP

-392 ANCKS
+392 ANSKS

-406 AETENVVENARDK
+406 AETENVVENARNK
-419 LTTKNI
+419 LKTKNI

-433 SNNKVFGKDSNKVYV
+433 SNNRVFGKDTNKVYV
-448 IDKKNCEEW
+448 IDKKECEEW

-476 LSYK
+476 LSCK